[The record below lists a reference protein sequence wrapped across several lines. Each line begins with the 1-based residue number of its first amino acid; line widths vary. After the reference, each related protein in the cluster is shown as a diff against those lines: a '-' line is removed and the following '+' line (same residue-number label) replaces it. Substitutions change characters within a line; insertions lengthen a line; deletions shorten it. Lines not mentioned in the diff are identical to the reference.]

1 MKEEED
7 DYVQVIFSHIEP
19 YQDEPLAEDD
29 SAGEGNEVDEEADED
44 EDGDYSSPLR
54 DRETSCPE
62 GLVIDMCETSAKQRP
77 KIFIEIGSQAINSR
91 RFIIFKGNYGLSKL
105 LFCQF
110 SFT

>member
-1 MKEEED
+1 MSRFM
-7 DYVQVIFSHIEP
+7 FSQIEP

-44 EDGDYSSPLR
+44 EDEDGDYSLPLR

-62 GLVIDMCETSAKQRP
+62 GMVIDMRETSAKQRP
-77 KIFIEIGSQAINSR
+77 KILIEIGSQAINSR

-110 SFT
+110 AFT